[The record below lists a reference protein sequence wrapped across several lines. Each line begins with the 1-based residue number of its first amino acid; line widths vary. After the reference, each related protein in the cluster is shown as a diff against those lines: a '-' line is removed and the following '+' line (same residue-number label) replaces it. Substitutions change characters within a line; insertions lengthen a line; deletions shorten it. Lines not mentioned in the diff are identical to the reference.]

1 MKAYFGQKYYLK
13 LNAEVKFTLEA
24 LWSELLNKPNKMLQW
39 WVLNNVYAQHLL
51 SGL

>member
-13 LNAEVKFTLEA
+13 LNAEVKFTLVA

-39 WVLNNVYAQHLL
+39 
-51 SGL
+51 